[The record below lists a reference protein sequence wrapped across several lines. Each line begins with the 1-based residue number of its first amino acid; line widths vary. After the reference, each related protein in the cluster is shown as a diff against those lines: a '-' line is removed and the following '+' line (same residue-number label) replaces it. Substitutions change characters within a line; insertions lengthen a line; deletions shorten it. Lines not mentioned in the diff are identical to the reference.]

1 MSTQSA
7 AVMVSQEGGR
17 IALQGVNV
25 DAVIRDLLAEVT
37 VTQTYKNK
45 ESVNIEAVYT
55 FPLPTHATLL
65 GLTVTLG
72 ERALKGVIV
81 EKTEAE
87 DRYEDAITDGDSAIM
102 LQQLGSGLY
111 TMNVGNLQA
120 GESAVICFR
129 YAILQQWSSGHLRFM
144 LPTTIAPRYGD
155 PASQGLLPHQQ
166 PEYDLG
172 AEQGYS
178 LRIVVNGLLE
188 GGKID
193 SPSHDLS
200 IARTDAGTIIQLAR
214 GSVTLDRDF
223 VMNVHVDEVQPAGA
237 RVEPDIEGYV
247 ALASFKPE
255 FANRS
260 DEAPKSIKIVVDCS
274 GSMGGD
280 SIQQARD
287 ALQRILESLRPQDH
301 FNILV
306 FGSHYEMLFPSQVP
320 VNNLNLEQAFAFVR
334 EIDANMGGT
343 EIRSALQAA
352 FRLPANLDVS
362 PDLLLITDGDVWNSD
377 ELISEAKESGHRIF
391 TVGVGTS
398 VAEAFVREL
407 AEECNGMCE
416 LVSPNENMA
425 ERIHRQ
431 FERMY
436 SPDVQTVA
444 VNWPVNPKARFPED
458 LGPVF
463 HGDTVHAFAWFE
475 QPPRGDVRFVITL
488 PDGRQISQ
496 SAEIMCGAA
505 SISGEGKGEAVL
517 PGTLARLAAA
527 MELPQLDKA
536 QIVDL
541 ATRYQLISQ
550 HTHYLII
557 DERVEADKARELPE
571 LRKVPQM
578 LAAGW
583 GGSGT
588 VINASVVHVNKTTGG
603 EDYDRPTVLRHKT
616 KVAQRAQVASG
627 HSFDDDISFLDIPA
641 FLRKEGDADYSKSAA
656 QSELSMIVGLLNQQP
671 NRWFVPL
678 LRFNSISILS
688 QAGINESVL
697 VALREVVDEGMEEE
711 AVIIVFLYMVAESR
725 CGKNLDR
732 DKRRAI
738 IKVFK
743 DSKHDKKVVSG
754 IKNLLVEGLRWDDF
768 VSEAI
773 G

>member
-1 MSTQSA
+1 MSKESA
-7 AVMVSQEGGR
+7 AVMESKEGDR
-17 IALQGVNV
+17 IALQGVKV
-25 DAVIRDLLAEVT
+25 ETEIRDLLAEVT
-37 VTQTYKNK
+37 VTQSYKN
-45 ESVNIEAVYT
+45 EEPVNIEAVYT
-55 FPLPTHATLL
+55 FPLPTRATLL
-65 GLTVTLG
+65 ELTVTLG

-87 DRYEDAITDGDSAIM
+87 DRYEEAITDGDSAIM
-102 LQQLGSGLY
+102 LQQLDSGLY

-155 PASQGLLPHQQ
+155 PASQGLQPHQQ
-166 PEYDLG
+166 PDYDIV
-172 AEQGYS
+172 AEHSYS

-200 IARTDAGTIIQLAR
+200 IVRTDEGTVIHLAK
-214 GSVTLDRDF
+214 GSAALDRDF
-223 VMNVHVDEVQPAGA
+223 IMNVHVDDAQPAAA
-237 RVEPDIEGYV
+237 RVERDIEGYV
-247 ALASFKPE
+247 ALASFRPE
-255 FANRS
+255 FANLI
-260 DEAPKSIKIVVDCS
+260 DEAPKSVKVVVDCS

-287 ALQRILESLRPQDH
+287 ALQRILESLRPQDY
-301 FNILV
+301 FNILT

-320 VNNLNLEQAFAFVR
+320 VNSLNLEQALGFVR

-343 EIRSALQAA
+343 EIGGVLQAA
-352 FRLPANLDVS
+352 YRLPANLDVS
-362 PDLLLITDGDVWNSD
+362 PDLLLITDGEVWNS
-377 ELISEAKESGHRIF
+377 EPVISEAKQSGHRIF

-398 VAEAFVREL
+398 VAEAFVRKL
-407 AEECNGMCE
+407 AEECGGMCE

-444 VNWPVNPKARFPED
+444 VNWPVKPKARFPED
-458 LGPVF
+458 LGPVY
-463 HGDTVHAFAWFE
+463 HGDTVHTFAWFE
-475 QPPRGDVRFVITL
+475 QPPSGEVRFVIKL

-496 SAEIMCGAA
+496 SAGIMCGAI
-505 SISGEGKGEAVL
+505 SISGEENREEVL

-588 VINASVVHVNKTTGG
+588 VMNASVVHVNKTTGG
-603 EDYDRPTVLRHKT
+603 EDYDRPTVLRHKN
-616 KVAQRAQVASG
+616 KAAQHAQVAGG

-641 FLRKEGDADYSKSAA
+641 FLRREAGEDYSKPAD
-656 QSELSMIVGLLNQQP
+656 QSELSMIVDVLNQQP

-678 LRFNSISILS
+678 LRFNSISILL
-688 QAGINESVL
+688 QAGINETVL
-697 VALREVVDEGMEEE
+697 AVLRKLVDETKEEE
-711 AVIIVFLYMVAESR
+711 LVVMVFLGMVAESKQ
-725 CGKNLDR
+725 GKKMDR

-738 IKVFK
+738 LKAFK
-743 DSKHDKKVVSG
+743 DSKLDDEVVNGMKS
-754 IKNLLVEGLRWDDF
+754 LLTEGLRWDDL
-768 VSEAI
+768 VSEAVS
-773 G
+773 